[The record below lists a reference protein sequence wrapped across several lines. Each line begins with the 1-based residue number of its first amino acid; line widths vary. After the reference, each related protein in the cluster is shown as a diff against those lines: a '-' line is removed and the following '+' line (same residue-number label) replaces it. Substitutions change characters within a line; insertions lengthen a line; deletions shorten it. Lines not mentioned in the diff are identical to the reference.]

1 MVSISGLD
9 IESAVVE
16 AKAVLAKQEGA
27 SPALKLFPVYS
38 VVRRKVIV
46 FESL

>member
-9 IESAVVE
+9 IECAVLE
-16 AKAVLAKQEGA
+16 AKAVFARHEGA